1 MKKALIVVLVLLV
14 SVSVFAEL
22 LDQIVAKVGREII
35 LRSDLEKRIQQIQ
48 AAGMLTPDISDT
60 DILNDM
66 IESKVI
72 IQKAQKDEYETD
84 DFKIKTM
91 AEQQIKQISGQFST
105 EREFINELKKA
116 DLTVIE
122 LKEYYIQMLTEQSLR
137 EQIIGKEITGKV
149 NITEAEVEEFY
160 EEKKAEVP
168 LRPATDKLGMIMR
181 TIKPGQETKN
191 KALKVINRIKDKL
204 NEGTEFEEIISSAE
218 DYGITGGDLGFFGKG
233 TMVASFED
241 AAFNLIPGEISDV
254 TETPFGYHL
263 IKCEEKRGGEIRVSH
278 VLKEVVPDEKD
289 VIATHEL
296 MSDISDKLKNGEDFY
311 ELAKTYSEDD
321 STAVNG
327 GVIGEFEKE
336 NYPELFKS
344 YLKDLEYG
352 TYSDVI
358 EETGSLYIFGKL
370 ELVNERSYT
379 YFEMYDKL
387 RELVKNKKETELY
400 EKWITVLLQESYTEI
415 FMNYE

>member
-1 MKKALIVVLVLLV
+1 MKKILIVVLVLM

-22 LDQIVAKVGREII
+22 LDQIVAKVGRDII
-35 LRSDLEKRIQQIQ
+35 LRSDMEKRTQQLQ

-84 DFKIKTM
+84 DFKIKSL
-91 AEQQIKQISGQFST
+91 AEQQIKQISSQFTT
-105 EREFINELKKA
+105 EREFVNELKKA
-116 DLTVIE
+116 ELTVIE
-122 LKEYYIQMLTEQSLR
+122 LKEYYILMLTEQSLR
-137 EQIIGKEITGKV
+137 DQIIGKEITGKV

-160 EEKKAEVP
+160 EEKKDEVP
-168 LRPATDKLGMIMR
+168 LRPAMDKIGMIMR
-181 TIKPGQETKN
+181 TMKPGKETKN
-191 KALKVINRIKDKL
+191 KALKVINKIKDKL
-204 NEGTEFEEIISSAE
+204 NEGVEFNEIIAASDE
-218 DYGITGGDLGFFGKG
+218 FGITGGDLGFFGKG
-233 TMVASFED
+233 TMVASFEE

-263 IKCEEKRGGEIRVSH
+263 IKCEEKKGGEIRVSH
-278 VLKEVVPDEKD
+278 VLKEVTPDEKD
-289 VIATHEL
+289 IVATNEL
-296 MSDISDKLKNGEDFY
+296 MSEISTKLQNGDDFF

-321 STAVNG
+321 STAVRG

-336 NYPELFKS
+336 NYPELFKT
-344 YLKDLEYG
+344 YLSNLEYG
-352 TYSDVI
+352 TYSKVV

-370 ELVNERSYT
+370 ELVEERAYT

-387 RELVKNKKETELY
+387 RELVKAKKETELY
-400 EKWITVLLQESYTEI
+400 EKWISELLQESYTEI
-415 FMNYE
+415 FLND